1 MQIVGVT
8 LFWQMRN
15 STAMRGGYVLGLPYP
30 TIVQVY
36 GARWSFRN

>member
-15 STAMRGGYVLGLPYP
+15 ANAMRNGYVTGLPFP
-30 TIVQVY
+30 TIVQFY
-36 GARWSFRN
+36 GARWTFRN